1 MQGLASGPATRQS
14 QATRYRPEIDGLRA
28 IAVIAVIINHFN
40 SEILP
45 GGYLGVDIFFV
56 ISGYVI
62 TSSLHGRPSK
72 DFKEFICGFYQ
83 RRIKRLIP
91 ALAVFVIVM
100 GICICLFNPDPRFS
114 LRTGIAAMLAH
125 SNLYLLKHSANYFGE
140 PSKLNPFTQTWS
152 LGVEEQFY
160 LIFPFLIWFS
170 GYGRAEKQGE
180 KNLLISASI
189 LTTASLVYFLYLHQ
203 FDQPAAY
210 YLMPSRLWE
219 MSAGCLVFIGLKKRV
234 PAIKLLEKIPAS
246 LIVMLITGVMFL
258 PLSLAPIAT
267 IAIILLS
274 SALVSCLKVN
284 TVAFRALTWRPVVYV
299 GLISYSLYLWHWG
312 ILSISRWTIG
322 FHWWSIPIQA
332 SLMLVLAAAS
342 YRLIE
347 TPLRQGEW
355 FQQAWK
361 NLVAGGAILA
371 TISGV
376 LVVLDKPLAGKL
388 FTGKITSRGSP
399 IIFLE
404 GDQCI
409 TQSNKILRC
418 MIINNQSE
426 RTLWVIG
433 DSHTGTLAN
442 AAKQIG
448 QELHMNVRLFFIG
461 GAPFPSGIHQE
472 KSKALRDDVRVF
484 KSLEAEL
491 VKSLRKKDII
501 LLAAFMPL
509 YFGEFA
515 DSEQLRDY
523 AFSNYEKKASPQKRL
538 QNWQL
543 SVSNLAAA
551 ADAQEANIIIQ
562 SPTPTWK
569 DEINGSCNSNRQWFN
584 LLLKKKCSVNSS
596 YYIGEEKGVYNRIRE
611 TLEKLSLANHNI
623 HIFDAYS
630 IACPGTS
637 CMFSIEGL
645 DIYSDFNHLSPYYAQ
660 KYLAPPLSNLINQIN
675 LVVPQGQKS

>member
-72 DFKEFICGFYQ
+72 DFKEFIFGFYQ

-140 PSKLNPFTQTWS
+140 PSKLNPFTHTWS

-284 TVAFRALTWRPVVYV
+284 TVTFRVLTWRPVVYV

-376 LVVLDKPLAGKL
+376 LVVLANPLAGKL

-442 AAKQIG
+442 AAKRIG

-472 KSKALRDDVRVF
+472 KSIASRDDVQVF
-484 KSLEAEL
+484 KLLEAEL

-596 YYIGEEKGVYNRIRE
+596 YYIGEEKGAYNRIRE

>member
-40 SEILP
+40 SKILP

-140 PSKLNPFTQTWS
+140 PSKLNPFTHTWS

-472 KSKALRDDVRVF
+472 KSIASRDDVQVF
-484 KSLEAEL
+484 KLLEAEL

-515 DSEQLRDY
+515 DSEELRDY

-584 LLLKKKCSVNSS
+584 LLLKKKCSVSSS
-596 YYIGEEKGVYNRIRE
+596 YYIGEEKGAYNRIRE

-623 HIFDAYS
+623 HIFDAYL
-630 IACPGTS
+630 ITCPGTS

-660 KYLAPPLSNLINQIN
+660 KYLAPPLSNLIKQIN

>member
-40 SEILP
+40 SKILP

-56 ISGYVI
+56 IYGYVI
-62 TSSLHGRPSK
+62 TSYLHGRPSK

-140 PSKLNPFTQTWS
+140 PSKLNPFTHTWS

-234 PAIKLLEKIPAS
+234 PTIKLLEKIPAS

-472 KSKALRDDVRVF
+472 KSIASRDDVQVF
-484 KSLEAEL
+484 KLLEAEL
-491 VKSLRKKDII
+491 EKSLRKKDII

-515 DSEQLRDY
+515 DSEELRDY

-584 LLLKKKCSVNSS
+584 LLLKKKCSVSSS
-596 YYIGEEKGVYNRIRE
+596 YYIGEEKGAYNRIRE

-623 HIFDAYS
+623 HIFDAYL
-630 IACPGTS
+630 ITCPGTS

-660 KYLAPPLSNLINQIN
+660 KYLAPPLSNLIKQIN

>member
-1 MQGLASGPATRQS
+1 MQGLASGPAIRES

-28 IAVIAVIINHFN
+28 IAIIAVIINHFN
-40 SEILP
+40 SKILP

-91 ALAVFVIVM
+91 ALAIFVLVM

-140 PSKLNPFTQTWS
+140 PSKLNPFTHTWS

-219 MSAGCLVFIGLKKRV
+219 MSAGCLVFVGLKKRV
-234 PAIKLLEKIPAS
+234 LAMRLLEKIPAS
-246 LIVMLITGVMFL
+246 LIIALIIGVMFL
-258 PLSLAPIAT
+258 PLTLAPVAT

-274 SALVSCLKVN
+274 SVLVSCLKVN
-284 TVAFRALTWRPVVYV
+284 TVAFRTLAWRPVVYI

-312 ILSISRWTIG
+312 VLSISRWTIG
-322 FHWWSIPIQA
+322 LHWWSIPIQA
-332 SLMLVLAAAS
+332 SLMLGLAATS

-361 NLVAGGAILA
+361 NLVTGGAILA
-371 TISGV
+371 SISGA
-376 LVVLDKPLAGKL
+376 LVVLDKPLEGKL
-388 FTGKITSRGSP
+388 FTGKIASKGSP

-404 GDQCI
+404 GAQCI
-409 TQSNKILRC
+409 TQNNKILKC

-426 RTLWVIG
+426 ITLWVIG
-433 DSHTGTLAN
+433 DSHAGTLAN

-461 GAPFPSGIHQE
+461 GAPFPSAIDQE
-472 KSKALRDDVRVF
+472 KSRAFRNDVRIF
-484 KSLEAEL
+484 KLLEAEL

-501 LLAAFMPL
+501 LLSSFMPL

-515 DSEQLRDY
+515 DSEELRDY
-523 AFSNYEKKASPQKRL
+523 AYSNYEKKLSPKKRL

-543 SVSNLAAA
+543 SVLHLAAA
-551 ADAQEANIIIQ
+551 AAAQEANIIIQ

-569 DEINGSCNSNRQWFN
+569 DEINGSCNSNHQWFN
-584 LLLKKKCSVNSS
+584 LLLKKKCSVNSN
-596 YYIGEEKGVYNRIRE
+596 YYIGAEKGAYNHIRE
-611 TLEKLSLANHNI
+611 SLKRLSVASHNI
-623 HIFDAYS
+623 PIFDAYS
-630 IACPGTS
+630 ITCPGTS
-637 CMFSIEGL
+637 CMFSMEGL
-645 DIYSDFNHLSPYYAQ
+645 DIYSDFNHLSPYYA
-660 KYLAPPLSNLINQIN
+660 KRYLAPPLSDLIQKIN
-675 LVVPQGQKS
+675 LVAPQERKS

>member
-1 MQGLASGPATRQS
+1 
-14 QATRYRPEIDGLRA
+14 
-28 IAVIAVIINHFN
+28 
-40 SEILP
+40 
-45 GGYLGVDIFFV
+45 
-56 ISGYVI
+56 
-62 TSSLHGRPSK
+62 
-72 DFKEFICGFYQ
+72 
-83 RRIKRLIP
+83 
-91 ALAVFVIVM
+91 
-100 GICICLFNPDPRFS
+100 
-114 LRTGIAAMLAH
+114 
-125 SNLYLLKHSANYFGE
+125 
-140 PSKLNPFTQTWS
+140 
-152 LGVEEQFY
+152 
-160 LIFPFLIWFS
+160 
-170 GYGRAEKQGE
+170 
-180 KNLLISASI
+180 
-189 LTTASLVYFLYLHQ
+189 
-203 FDQPAAY
+203 
-210 YLMPSRLWE
+210 
-219 MSAGCLVFIGLKKRV
+219 
-234 PAIKLLEKIPAS
+234 
-246 LIVMLITGVMFL
+246 
-258 PLSLAPIAT
+258 
-267 IAIILLS
+267 
-274 SALVSCLKVN
+274 
-284 TVAFRALTWRPVVYV
+284 
-299 GLISYSLYLWHWG
+299 
-312 ILSISRWTIG
+312 
-322 FHWWSIPIQA
+322 
-332 SLMLVLAAAS
+332 MLVLAAAS

-472 KSKALRDDVRVF
+472 KSIASRDDVQVF
-484 KSLEAEL
+484 KLLEAEL
-491 VKSLRKKDII
+491 EKSLRKKDII

-515 DSEQLRDY
+515 DSEELRDY

-584 LLLKKKCSVNSS
+584 LLLKKKCSVSSS
-596 YYIGEEKGVYNRIRE
+596 YYIGEEKGAYNRIRE

-630 IACPGTS
+630 ITCPGTS

-660 KYLAPPLSNLINQIN
+660 KYLAPPLSNLIKQIN